1 MDLNLIRILVTVAL
15 FVIFLVL
22 VYLLFGRRDKK
33 IYEDAANLPFVGDDT
48 SDIIESKNIKGE
60 NHE

>member
-22 VYLLFGRRDKK
+22 IYLLYGRRDKK
-33 IYEDAANLPFVGDDT
+33 IYEEAANLPFVGDDT
-48 SDIIESKNIKGE
+48 SDIIESKKIKGE

>member
-22 VYLLFGRRDKK
+22 IYLLYGRRDKK
-33 IYEDAANLPFVGDDT
+33 IYEEAANLPFVGDDT
-48 SDIIESKNIKGE
+48 SDIIESKKIKGE
-60 NHE
+60 DHE

>member
-22 VYLLFGRRDKK
+22 IVLLFKKRDTK
-33 IYEDAANLPFVGDDT
+33 IYKDAANLPFVGDDT
-48 SDIIESKNIKGE
+48 SDIIESKKIKGE